1 MKIPS
6 FLYQGVF
13 EETRPLGKIR
23 MYIEEAYKKYR
34 THSLHLLPAHIAFF
48 ILWSVVPL
56 MLLWDFVQRFFS
68 HIDFDVEHISMV
80 FVEEF
85 VDTDQ
90 MSQNMTLSWQG
101 IVFFCLVIYFSS
113 RAFYSIIH
121 ASNYIYGLQKDK
133 NFIKVRAKGV
143 LLSVF
148 FILSFF
154 ITMLLT
160 VFGQGII
167 NMIEE
172 LIGSR
177 QFLTAIKAVRW
188 PAAFLMMVFVVFGIY
203 NIAPSKK
210 LYWKVSIPGTLFTV
224 VLWSAV
230 SWGYSIYL
238 QYFANYTRVY
248 SSFSNII
255 ILMIWIYML
264 SYVLVLGL
272 LINAVVLERY
282 VDPSGDTSV
291 NKEVLEEY
299 RMGPPS

>member
-1 MKIPS
+1 
-6 FLYQGVF
+6 
-13 EETRPLGKIR
+13 

-56 MLLWDFVQRFFS
+56 MLLWDLVQRFFS

-85 VDTDQ
+85 IDTDQ
-90 MSQNMTLSWQG
+90 MLQNMNFSWQG
-101 IVFFCLVIYFSS
+101 IVFLSLVIYFSS

-133 NFIKVRAKGV
+133 NFIKVRGKGV
-143 LLSVF
+143 LLSIF

-160 VFGQGII
+160 VFGQGIL

-172 LIGSR
+172 FIGPK

-224 VLWSAV
+224 VLWSVV

-272 LINAVVLERY
+272 LVNAVVLERH

-291 NKEVLEEY
+291 NKDVLEEY